1 MPNLEST
8 MKEIF
13 IVLKTGFL
21 SKRKITF
28 QINPKV
34 VEKGTI
40 LTMKAMR
47 SKPVEEERFEG
58 VFGDTQ
64 NSVKFSKS
72 NQLTNIPKWLFFWTI
87 CWISQNKL

>member
-8 MKEIF
+8 LKEIF

-34 VEKGTI
+34 VEKRDHFDNEGN
-40 LTMKAMR
+40 
-47 SKPVEEERFEG
+47 EE
-58 VFGDTQ
+58 
-64 NSVKFSKS
+64 
-72 NQLTNIPKWLFFWTI
+72 
-87 CWISQNKL
+87 